1 MVDDKSHLGLP
12 VFSGLKKNG
21 KFARSIPPYRGLT
34 RERQK
39 KLRDYAHSNAT
50 VKMGNFKP
58 NISLTEMRYSII

>member
-12 VFSGLKKNG
+12 VFSGLKNG

-39 KLRDYAHSNAT
+39 KLRDYAQSNAT
-50 VKMGNFKP
+50 VKTGNFKP